1 MSQSDSLLVKFR
13 KHYFVINQSDSVLL
27 KFRKYCFATFFAG
40 SLGGFTCAALS
51 SHSLQIVMIG
61 AIIGGLS
68 YSSAESVSLLG
79 NTWWQRA
86 LLWGTTMAITIGG
99 LIHLLLP
106 SVHYS
111 FLPHLIGFLVAGL
124 PYYLARG
131 QKGLIHK

>member
-1 MSQSDSLLVKFR
+1 MSQSDSLLVKLR
-13 KHYFVINQSDSVLL
+13 KYCFVINQSDSLL
-27 KFRKYCFATFFAG
+27 VKLRKHYLLTLFAG
-40 SLGGFTCAALS
+40 TLGGFTYAALS

-68 YSSAESVSLLG
+68 YSSAECVSLLG
-79 NTWWQRA
+79 NTWWQRG
-86 LLWGTTMAITIGG
+86 LFWGTTMAITIGG

-111 FLPHLIGFLVAGL
+111 FLPRLIGFLAAGL

-131 QKGLIHK
+131 QKGLIRK